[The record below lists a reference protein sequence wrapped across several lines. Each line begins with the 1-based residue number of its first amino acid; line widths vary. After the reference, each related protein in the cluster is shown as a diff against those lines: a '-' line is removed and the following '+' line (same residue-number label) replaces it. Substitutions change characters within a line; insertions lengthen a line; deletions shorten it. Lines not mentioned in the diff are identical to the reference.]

1 MNISTADRKSALHN
15 QANQE
20 LESLVSRGLRAVGN
34 GFSPVLLVKG
44 DLNAAEIAGGELLA
58 GADGNAL
65 RSALSA
71 VGFAPEDFC
80 GMAAVYGEG
89 ADASAGVLGG
99 PLSVEFFR
107 EAVEAFDPEAVIL
120 LDDAATALM
129 REAYADALA
138 AIEDFN
144 TAMLMPGLVAP
155 CWVAACWRSTDSRRR
170 LRIARPS
177 SACGRIS
184 SRFVPPPLRT
194 RDSLPAAS
202 RQVCAMFW
210 ARPSAPRVGGSPCV

>member
-71 VGFAPEDFC
+71 VAKQR
-80 GMAAVYGEG
+80 MW
-89 ADASAGVLGG
+89 
-99 PLSVEFFR
+99 
-107 EAVEAFDPEAVIL
+107 
-120 LDDAATALM
+120 
-129 REAYADALA
+129 AYLKQ
-138 AIEDFN
+138 I
-144 TAMLMPGLVAP
+144 
-155 CWVAACWRSTDSRRR
+155 R
-170 LRIARPS
+170 
-177 SACGRIS
+177 
-184 SRFVPPPLRT
+184 
-194 RDSLPAAS
+194 PAA
-202 RQVCAMFW
+202 
-210 ARPSAPRVGGSPCV
+210 APY

>member
-1 MNISTADRKSALHN
+1 MNISTAERKSALLG
-15 QANQE
+15 QASQE
-20 LESLVSRGLRAVGN
+20 LESLLSRGLRAVGN

-44 DLNAAEIAGGELLA
+44 ELDADEKAGGELLA
-58 GADGNAL
+58 GADGAAL

-80 GMAAVYGEG
+80 GMAAVYGEPVG
-89 ADASAGVLGG
+89 VAAGEPGT
-99 PLSVEFFR
+99 PLTVEFFR

-138 AIEDFN
+138 AIEDFD

-155 CWVAACWRSTDSRRR
+155 VLGRRVLALDGFEAALADRASKQRMWAY
-170 LRIARPS
+170 LKQIRP
-177 SACGRIS
+177 AG
-184 SRFVPPPLRT
+184 
-194 RDSLPAAS
+194 
-202 RQVCAMFW
+202 
-210 ARPSAPRVGGSPCV
+210 APY

>member
-1 MNISTADRKSALHN
+1 MNISTADRKSTLHN

-89 ADASAGVLGG
+89 ADASAGALGS

-107 EAVEAFDPEAVIL
+107 EAVEAFDPEVVIL

-155 CWVAACWRSTDSRRR
+155 VLGRRVLALDGFEAALADRAAKQRMWAYLKQIR
-170 LRIARPS
+170 
-177 SACGRIS
+177 
-184 SRFVPPPLRT
+184 
-194 RDSLPAAS
+194 PAA
-202 RQVCAMFW
+202 
-210 ARPSAPRVGGSPCV
+210 APY

>member
-1 MNISTADRKSALHN
+1 MNISTADRKSALLN
-15 QANQE
+15 QVSQE
-20 LESLVSRGLRAVGN
+20 LGSLESRGLRAVGN

-44 DLNAAEIAGGELLA
+44 ELNAAEEAGGELLA
-58 GADGNAL
+58 GTDGKAL

-89 ADASAGVLGG
+89 QDPSAGAPGS
-99 PLSVEFFR
+99 PLSVAFFR

-138 AIEDFN
+138 AIEDFD

-155 CWVAACWRSTDSRRR
+155 VLGRRVLALDGFEAALSDRAAKQRMWAY
-170 LRIARPS
+170 LKQ
-177 SACGRIS
+177 
-184 SRFVPPPLRT
+184 VH
-194 RDSLPAAS
+194 PAG
-202 RQVCAMFW
+202 
-210 ARPSAPRVGGSPCV
+210 APY

>member
-1 MNISTADRKSALHN
+1 MNISTAERKSALLG
-15 QANQE
+15 QASQE
-20 LESLVSRGLRAVGN
+20 LESLLSRGLRAVGN

-44 DLNAAEIAGGELLA
+44 ELDADEKAGGELLA
-58 GADGNAL
+58 GADGAAL

-80 GMAAVYGEG
+80 GMAAVYGES
-89 ADASAGVLGG
+89 ADVAAGEPVGVAAG
-99 PLSVEFFR
+99 EPGTPLTVEFFR

-138 AIEDFN
+138 AIEDFD

-155 CWVAACWRSTDSRRR
+155 VLGRRVLALDGFEAALADRASKQRMWAY
-170 LRIARPS
+170 LKQIRP
-177 SACGRIS
+177 AG
-184 SRFVPPPLRT
+184 
-194 RDSLPAAS
+194 
-202 RQVCAMFW
+202 
-210 ARPSAPRVGGSPCV
+210 APY